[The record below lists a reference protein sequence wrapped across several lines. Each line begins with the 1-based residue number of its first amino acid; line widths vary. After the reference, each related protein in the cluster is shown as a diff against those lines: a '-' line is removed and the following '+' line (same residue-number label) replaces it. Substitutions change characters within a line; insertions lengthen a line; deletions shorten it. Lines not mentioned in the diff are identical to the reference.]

1 MIALDVAYHDL
12 MKVSYYYGHI
22 QGFTLVITILLKIDL
37 FELTFAMQ
45 SADYVLE
52 KIGMQKDSK
61 VAIVGSAVVAAASR
75 YVRFPLL

>member
-22 QGFTLVITILLKIDL
+22 QGLTLVITILLKIAL
-37 FELTFAMQ
+37 FELTFVMQ

-52 KIGMQKDSK
+52 KIGTQKDSK
-61 VAIVGSAVVAAASR
+61 VEIVESVVVVAASR
-75 YVRFPLL
+75 